1 MTTKMRDLWHDGL
14 PLLRYEPTEMRI
26 RAGIG
31 DQEIVDTTEA
41 VLVWEPR
48 RVVPSYAVP
57 VAELRVELTASA
69 ATVTPA
75 PDGILHP
82 GIPFAAHSC
91 AGQVVDVAG
100 VAGAGFRPDDPQ
112 LAEYVVLD
120 FRAFD
125 EWFEE
130 DERLVSH
137 PREPYH
143 RVDVRPSS
151 RTVRIELN
159 GVVMAESSRPTLVFE
174 TSLPTRFY
182 LPRDDILVELLPS
195 DLRTACA
202 YKGYATYYSVA
213 ERRNLMWSYPD
224 PLHEAKG
231 LAGLIAFYDDVLDVY
246 VDGKLRDKPRGAVAQ
261 AVRQEFDAD
270 A

>member
-1 MTTKMRDLWHDGL
+1 MGTKMKDLWFEDL

-26 RAGIG
+26 RIRHGG
-31 DQEIVDTTEA
+31 EEIVDTTRA

-57 VAELRVELTASA
+57 VADLRVDLTASA
-69 ATVTPA
+69 VEAVPA
-75 PDGILHP
+75 PEGVLHP
-82 GIPFAAHSC
+82 GHPFLAHSN
-91 AGQVVDVAG
+91 AGEIVDVAG
-100 VAGAGFRPDDPQ
+100 VAGAGFRPQDAE

-130 DERLVSH
+130 DELLVAH

-151 RTVRIELN
+151 RTVRVELD
-159 GVVMAESSRPTLVFE
+159 GVLIAESSRPTLVFE

-182 LPRDDILVELLPS
+182 LPREDIVADLLSS
-195 DLRTACA
+195 DLQTACA
-202 YKGYATYYSVA
+202 YKGHAIYYSVA
-213 ERRNLMWSYPD
+213 GRDNFLWSYPD
-224 PLHEAKG
+224 PLPEARALTG
-231 LAGLIAFYDDVLDVY
+231 LVAFYDDLADVY
-246 VDGKLRDKPRGAVAQ
+246 LDGKLRERPNDVLAKSI
-261 AVRQEFDAD
+261 RQEVGLSS
-270 A
+270 